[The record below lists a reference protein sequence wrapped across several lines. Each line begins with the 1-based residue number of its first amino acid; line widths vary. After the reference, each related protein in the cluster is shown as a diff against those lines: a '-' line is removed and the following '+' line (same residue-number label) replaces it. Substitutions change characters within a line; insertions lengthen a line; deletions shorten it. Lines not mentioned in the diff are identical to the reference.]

1 MRFSLKGSYIDFDGF
16 RFNMIRKYG
25 LFMIDLAAPLRAF
38 DVSVIRNEDT
48 EFEYN
53 EFVPLSFAGQAVTL
67 GKWHE
72 RLGHVSVG
80 RIRHLHKTGQ
90 AEGLHLHN
98 KQPHNAKCKCETC
111 MMTSNVHRVIHD
123 ARTYTD
129 NVSAKGE
136 LVTSDVIGPFPPT
149 PEGHRYAVSYIDE
162 FSRHSV
168 VYFLK
173 KKSEVPDTIHAVVR
187 YYKLM
192 GIIIKKI
199 RSDRGGQY
207 GGHLEREH

>member
-1 MRFSLKGSYIDFDGF
+1 
-16 RFNMIRKYG
+16 
-25 LFMIDLAAPLRAF
+25 
-38 DVSVIRNEDT
+38 
-48 EFEYN
+48 
-53 EFVPLSFAGQAVTL
+53 
-67 GKWHE
+67 
-72 RLGHVSVG
+72 
-80 RIRHLHKTGQ
+80 
-90 AEGLHLHN
+90 
-98 KQPHNAKCKCETC
+98 

-149 PEGHRYAVSYIDE
+149 PEGHRYAVSYTDE

-199 RSDRGGQY
+199 RSDRGGEY
-207 GGHLEREH
+207 GGHLEREHIGGGAGHIQPGTAFAEVCKTYEIIHEPMPAHTHQDFQDSRLTNNMHILWKF